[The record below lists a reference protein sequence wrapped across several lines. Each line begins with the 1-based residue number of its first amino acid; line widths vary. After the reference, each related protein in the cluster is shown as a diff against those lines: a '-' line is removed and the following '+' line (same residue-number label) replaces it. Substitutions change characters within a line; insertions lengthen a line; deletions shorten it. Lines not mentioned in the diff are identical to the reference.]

1 MTSISKNFTEEEL
14 ACKGSKCCGNTF
26 FAAPV
31 LVKAIQELRDLIG
44 LPIDVHSCCRC
55 NVHNKKVGGVS
66 GSYHTK
72 GLAIDIS
79 VKGLSSKE
87 LAAFAMDIKVFKNG
101 TIGLYKNF
109 IHVAITGKGKQF
121 IGSY

>member
-1 MTSISKNFTEEEL
+1 MSRVSKNFTEKEL
-14 ACKGSKCCGNTF
+14 ACKGSNCCGNTF

-44 LPIDVHSCCRC
+44 LPIEVSSCCRC
-55 NVHNKKVGGVS
+55 NVHNKKVGGVK

-87 LAAFAMDIKVFKNG
+87 LAALAMEIDVFASG

-109 IHVAITGKGKQF
+109 IHVAITGKSKQF
-121 IGSY
+121 IGAY